1 MVHRTEVDCKSNP
14 LKKVIEPIHI
24 SITKD
29 SSFVGC
35 DVYSV
40 TDLELLTTW
49 WQRGEKL
56 HLNQAE
62 YNDFKTRQLKDLHG
76 AVWVQLNILLSK
88 TLLTFQDVLNEV
100 KDTAGA

>member
-1 MVHRTEVDCKSNP
+1 MIHRTEEDWRSNP
-14 LKKVIEPIHI
+14 LQKLIEPIHI
-24 SITKD
+24 SIIKD
-29 SSFVGC
+29 SSFVDC

-56 HLNQAE
+56 GLNLTE
-62 YNDFKTRQLKDLHG
+62 NNDYKTRQLKDLHA

-88 TLLTFQDVLNEV
+88 RLLTFEDVLNEV